1 MGTSIQAGQSLSG
14 ERFLLVN
21 PQLGTSRGGGP
32 YLRCLLRN
40 ADGQVAGRC
49 WSFDAQRLR
58 SLQDAAV
65 VEVDGH
71 VVDWQGSPQVNI
83 ESIEAVDVERDVL
96 LSLMPVTTGD
106 VDRMFREVRDTLLA
120 IESPGLRSLAEA
132 FLDDEP
138 LMRRFREAPAGI
150 RKHHAWIGGLL
161 EHTLQVMRL
170 AERVISLYADT
181 EVTID
186 RGILMLGA
194 FLHDIGKT
202 SELDWSRGF
211 TYTREGDL
219 IGHLVLGAGL
229 IEEKVAEA
237 AIAGAPPIE
246 PAQVQHLLHLVLSHH
261 ERPEYGAA
269 RPPLTPEADVLC
281 LIDRLDAT
289 LHLVD

>member
-40 ADGQVAGRC
+40 AASQVAGRC
-49 WSFDAQRLR
+49 WSFDVQRLR
-58 SLQDAAV
+58 SLQDAPV

-71 VVDWQGSPQVNI
+71 VVDWQGAAQVNI
-83 ESIEAVDVERDVL
+83 ESIEAVDVDRDEL
-96 LSLMPVTTGD
+96 LSLMPVTSSD
-106 VDRMFREVRDTLLA
+106 VGLMFREVRALLLS
-120 IESPGLRSLAEA
+120 IECPGLRALAEA
-132 FLDDEP
+132 FLDDDP
-138 LMRRFREAPAGI
+138 LMSRFREAPAGI

-170 AERVISLYADT
+170 ADRICSLYAET
-181 EVTID
+181 EISID
-186 RGILMLGA
+186 RDMLMLGA
-194 FLHDIGKT
+194 FLHDLGKT

-211 TYTREGDL
+211 TYTRQGDL
-219 IGHLVLGAGL
+219 VGHIVIGASL
-229 IEEKVAEA
+229 IDEKVGEAEL
-237 AIAGAPPIE
+237 AGGVPLE
-246 PAQVQHLLHLVLSHH
+246 PERVQHLIHLVLSHH

-269 RPPLTPEADVLC
+269 RPPLTPEAHVLC
-281 LIDRLDAT
+281 QIDRLDAT